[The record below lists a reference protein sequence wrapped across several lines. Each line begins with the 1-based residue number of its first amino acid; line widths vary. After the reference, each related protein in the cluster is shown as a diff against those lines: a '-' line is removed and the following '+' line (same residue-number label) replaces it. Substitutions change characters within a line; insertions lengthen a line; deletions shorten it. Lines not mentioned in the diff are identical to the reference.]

1 MRKAGTKDS
10 KKTQKNTE
18 ENKHILMHRIRL
30 ITETVLQLN
39 LSLHSSFEC
48 KKINKV
54 TEDKINECV
63 EKKKYGKF
71 KIRQFQPSP
80 KATPLVVTT
89 PRGDHKNLLSKATE
103 AF

>member
-1 MRKAGTKDS
+1 M
-10 KKTQKNTE
+10 
-18 ENKHILMHRIRL
+18 MHRIRL

-39 LSLHSSFEC
+39 LSLYSSFEC
-48 KKINKV
+48 KKNKV
-54 TEDKINECV
+54 TEDKINEYV

-80 KATPLVVTT
+80 KSTA

>member
-1 MRKAGTKDS
+1 M
-10 KKTQKNTE
+10 
-18 ENKHILMHRIRL
+18 MHRIRL

-39 LSLHSSFEC
+39 LSLYSSFEC
-48 KKINKV
+48 KKKNKNKV
-54 TEDKINECV
+54 TEDKINEYV

-80 KATPLVVTT
+80 KATA